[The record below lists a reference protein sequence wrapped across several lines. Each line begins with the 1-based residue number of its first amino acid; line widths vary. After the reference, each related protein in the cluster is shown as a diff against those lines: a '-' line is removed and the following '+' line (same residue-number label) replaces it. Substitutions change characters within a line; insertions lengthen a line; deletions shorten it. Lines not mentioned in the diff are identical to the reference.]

1 MDSRAEWIE
10 SCHGDE
16 AANSSEVGTLAVTE
30 AIIGASSA
38 HSYLRGHE
46 TILLVEDDAFV
57 RKATAEALESGGYR
71 VLTAESSTPAL
82 RPHCTYSEPVDLLL
96 ADVVMPGTDGYEL
109 GRELKFLYPEVR
121 VLLMSGYAEQL
132 TSGELPPHRKEYLAK
147 PFSIPT
153 LLKRVRE
160 VLDGGRFNVGAS
172 A

>member
-132 TSGELPPHRKEYLAK
+132 TSGELPPHRKEYLGRSRS
-147 PFSIPT
+147 PF
-153 LLKRVRE
+153 RRY
-160 VLDGGRFNVGAS
+160 
-172 A
+172 